1 VGCILSPL
9 RGYGPPLWLP
19 DFLHVFGATLAASS
33 RSAYLLVT
41 GSFLS
46 PLAGLFVFLWF
57 HTHGLRP
64 FDFAQG
70 WQWGA
75 FFRRF
80 AATLRSADVR
90 WVALLPALGARARF
104 LQTSSRD
111 RFF

>member
-57 HTHGLRP
+57 HTHGLRRGVHS
-64 FDFAQG
+64 FAASRLRSDLQMYAG
-70 WQWGA
+70 LH
-75 FFRRF
+75 FFRR
-80 AATLRSADVR
+80 SV
-90 WVALLPALGARARF
+90 PALGFCKRLRE
-104 LQTSSRD
+104 TV
-111 RFF
+111 FFNKLG